1 MYADRFPPA
10 ELHQRPADYQLKT
23 WDYDSICAMRQQ
35 AQQDDKHSKQSS
47 LQSSLK
53 QRVRRLLLEEE
64 EELATRLKIIDQ
76 LQSLGVAYHFEEE
89 IRSILM
95 SMHVHHAQLQL
106 KHDLSSTALLFR
118 MLRGHGISAS
128 IDMLSAFR
136 DENGDFKAAN
146 PKDIDAFV
154 ALHEASYLAF
164 PGEPMLDEARSFAVK
179 KLEELMPSMSISM
192 GPASQT
198 ERQGDLPLH
207 WKVPRLQATWS
218 LKQHRYND
226 ERSIDHSILQLAAV
240 DFNLVQAVHGAELV
254 EVTKWWKE
262 TGLGEKL
269 PFARDRLVECFF
281 CATCIAPE
289 PCLAGCRELLAKVG
303 SLIVHLDDVYD
314 LYGTFDELAAFTDA
328 VGSWDDDAL
337 STALPE
343 YMKAMYSAI
352 RLTSTEAAD
361 RVMKEQGRYDVLP
374 LYKKAVRQEEID
386 PLIFFFFRLGY
397 TFEDRWINMH
407 VDACM
412 QWHELCKAFLIE
424 AKWQHE
430 GQMPCLEEYL
440 ENGWVTSTGP
450 LLLLHAF
457 TMLQQQEQID
467 SWLRNHDDG
476 DDMVYPKLVELCSM
490 IFRLCNDCAT
500 HEAESERGEAA
511 SVITCRMGGG
521 ASKEEARAA
530 VADAIAETWKKVNR
544 EVALSS
550 STGTGST
557 ASLVCV
563 NLARTIQCIYQD
575 GDGITSPKD
584 SRKQLVKDMLFT
596 PVDLDIFGAH

>member
-1 MYADRFPPA
+1 MYADRFPSA
-10 ELHQRPADYQLKT
+10 ELQQRPADYQLKT
-23 WDYDSICAMRQQ
+23 WDYDSICSMKQQ
-35 AQQDDKHSKQSS
+35 AQQDHEHSKQSS

-53 QRVRRLLLEEE
+53 QKVRRLLLEEE
-64 EELATRLKIIDQ
+64 EELATRLIIMDQ

-89 IRSILM
+89 IRNILM
-95 SMHVHHAQLQL
+95 SMHVHDAHLQL

-128 IDMLSAFR
+128 TDMLIAFR
-136 DENGDFKAAN
+136 DENGDFKAEN

-164 PGEPMLDEARSFAVK
+164 PGEAMLDEARAFAVK
-179 KLEELMPSMSISM
+179 KLEELMPSMSTFM

-198 ERQGDLPLH
+198 EIQGDLPLH
-207 WKVPRLQATWS
+207 WRVPRLQATWS
-218 LKQHRYND
+218 LKQHGYND
-226 ERSIDHSILQLAAV
+226 ERNLSMDPSILQLAAV

-254 EVTKWWKE
+254 EVTNWWKE
-262 TGLGEKL
+262 TRLGEKL

-281 CATCIAPE
+281 CAASIAPE
-289 PCLAGCRELLAKVG
+289 PCLAGCREVLAKVG

-314 LYGTFDELAAFTDA
+314 LYGTLDELAAFTDV
-328 VGSWDDDAL
+328 VGRWCEWDDDAL
-337 STALPE
+337 LPLPE

-352 RLTSTEAAD
+352 RSTSMEAAD
-361 RVMKEQGRYDVLP
+361 RVMNEQGYDALP
-374 LYKKAVRQEEID
+374 LYKKA
-386 PLIFFFFRLGY
+386 
-397 TFEDRWINMH
+397 
-407 VDACM
+407 
-412 QWHELCKAFLIE
+412 WHELCKAFLIE

-430 GQMPCLEEYL
+430 GGMPSLEEYL

-457 TMLQQQEQID
+457 TMLQQQEQTD
-467 SWLRNHDDG
+467 SWLRNHEDG
-476 DDMVYPKLVELCSM
+476 DDMVTAYPKLVELCSM

-511 SVITCRMGGG
+511 SAITCRMGG
-521 ASKEEARAA
+521 ATSKEEARAA

-550 STGTGST
+550 STGTWS
-557 ASLVCV
+557 AANRVCV
-563 NLARTIQCIYQD
+563 NLVRTIQCIYQD
-575 GDGITSPKD
+575 GDSITSPKD
-584 SRKQLVKDMLFT
+584 SRKRLVMDMLFT
-596 PVDLDIFGAH
+596 PLDLDICGAW

>member
-1 MYADRFPPA
+1 MYADRFPSA
-10 ELHQRPADYQLKT
+10 ELQRRPADYQLKT
-23 WDYDSICAMRQQ
+23 WDYDSICSMQQQ
-35 AQQDDKHSKQSS
+35 AQQDHEHSKQSS

-53 QRVRRLLLEEE
+53 QKVRRILLEEE
-64 EELATRLKIIDQ
+64 EELATRLVIIDQ

-89 IRSILM
+89 IRNILM
-95 SMHVHHAQLQL
+95 SMHVHDAHLQL

-128 IDMLSAFR
+128 TDMLSAFR

-146 PKDIDAFV
+146 PKDIDGFV

-164 PGEPMLDEARSFAVK
+164 PGEAMLDEARAFAVK
-179 KLEELMPSMSISM
+179 KLEQLMPSMFISM
-192 GPASQT
+192 
-198 ERQGDLPLH
+198 ERQRDLPLQ
-207 WKVPRLQATWS
+207 WRVPRLQAIWS
-218 LKQHRYND
+218 LKQHGYND
-226 ERSIDHSILQLAAV
+226 ERHLSMDPSVLQLAVV

-281 CATCIAPE
+281 CAACIAPE
-289 PCLAGCRELLAKVG
+289 PPLASCREVLAKVG

-328 VGSWDDDAL
+328 VGSWDDDAFP
-337 STALPE
+337 TALPE

-352 RLTSTEAAD
+352 RSTSTEAAD
-361 RVMKEQGRYDVLP
+361 RVTKDKGFDVLP
-374 LYKKAVRQEEID
+374 LYKKA
-386 PLIFFFFRLGY
+386 
-397 TFEDRWINMH
+397 
-407 VDACM
+407 
-412 QWHELCKAFLIE
+412 WHELCKAFLIE

-490 IFRLCNDCAT
+490 IFRLYNDCAT
-500 HEAESERGEAA
+500 HEAESERGETA
-511 SVITCRMGGG
+511 SAITCRMGGG
-521 ASKEEARAA
+521 ASKEEAHAA
-530 VADAIAETWKKVNR
+530 VADAIDQTWKEVNR
-544 EVALSS
+544 EVASNS
-550 STGTGST
+550 STGTGS
-557 ASLVCV
+557 AANRVCV
-563 NLARTIQCIYQD
+563 NLVRTIQCIYQD

-596 PVDLDIFGAH
+596 PVDLDICAAH

>member
-53 QRVRRLLLEEE
+53 KRVRRLLLEEE

-352 RLTSTEAAD
+352 RSTSTEAAD

-374 LYKKAVRQEEID
+374 LYKKA
-386 PLIFFFFRLGY
+386 
-397 TFEDRWINMH
+397 
-407 VDACM
+407 
-412 QWHELCKAFLIE
+412 WHELCKAFLIE